1 LVSQF
6 VIGEILFD
14 GVAKVPAQ
22 VQLLEGVASVEV
34 SFLRASGQGGTRMDG
49 SLQSLRC
56 QDPSHE
62 EPALSC
68 DAASGSVELA
78 EKCHVTLRCPKM
90 EVNTTESFLLRCKSL
105 GWTLF
110 FLMVSGRE
118 HAMFGVRKRILGAG
132 RL

>member
-1 LVSQF
+1 
-6 VIGEILFD
+6 
-14 GVAKVPAQ
+14 
-22 VQLLEGVASVEV
+22 
-34 SFLRASGQGGTRMDG
+34 MDG